1 MGTGDGE
8 MPASGDRGSSLLLRV
23 LRRGSGPAIHV
34 GCWWENWNVSAC
46 RWGGSPE
53 ELGAAPWVGRGGVGG
68 DRRGHCSGLG
78 ALWAP
83 FHP

>member
-1 MGTGDGE
+1 MMGE
-8 MPASGDRGSSLLLRV
+8 LEC
-23 LRRGSGPAIHV
+23 V
-34 GCWWENWNVSAC
+34 GVQV
-46 RWGGSPE
+46 GGSPE

-68 DRRGHCSGLG
+68 WEERVRGDRRGHCSGLG